1 MALKITRGVQSSP
14 ARVVLYG
21 TEGIGKSTLA
31 SQFPKALVLDTEDGT
46 CRLDVARVQCP
57 DWVTLEAAIL
67 ELGRDSQGF
76 QSIVIDSAD
85 WMERAIIES
94 ILRKGNKRSIEDFGF
109 GKGYTILAEHVAR
122 VLASADGLVAAGLN
136 VVFVAHSKVQR
147 TSPPDETDG
156 YDRYELKLTKQVSPL
171 LREWADALLF
181 CNYRT
186 KLVEGSDGRMK
197 AQGGKERVM
206 YAERAAAWDAKNR
219 FGLPAEMPMTI
230 ESLAPLFQHT
240 AGALPASGEAG
251 RKVEPARSSSAKRS
265 WRDRVAAA
273 ATLQELGDIGDEADA
288 AVSDGKL
295 TAEQREQLDRVI
307 DARQAEIEAGTE
319 VTA

>member
-1 MALKITRGVQSSP
+1 MGLKIIRGVQASP

-21 TEGIGKSTLA
+21 TEGIGKTTLA
-31 SQFPKALVLDTEDGT
+31 SQFPKAVVLDTEDGSGH
-46 CRLDVARVQCP
+46 LDVARVRCP
-57 DWVTLEAAIL
+57 DWATLEAAIL
-67 ELGRDSQGF
+67 ELGRDPQGF
-76 QSIVIDSAD
+76 ATVVIDSAD

-122 VLASADGLVAAGLN
+122 VLASADGLIAAGLN

-156 YDRYELKLTKQVSPL
+156 YDRYELKLTKQVAPL
-171 LREWADALLF
+171 LREWSDALLF

-186 KLVEGSDGRMK
+186 KLVEGGDGRKK
-197 AQGGKERVM
+197 ATGGKERVI

-219 FGLPAEMPMTI
+219 FGLAAELPMTI
-230 ESLAPLFQHT
+230 ESLAPLFRHT

-251 RKVEPARSSSAKRS
+251 RNVEPARSSPAKRS
-265 WRDRVAAA
+265 WRDRVGE
-273 ATLQELGDIGDEADA
+273 ATTVEALGAIGDEADL

-295 TAEQREQLDRVI
+295 TPEQREQLDRAI
-307 DARQAEIEAGTE
+307 DARQAEIEAETE